1 MNSLTDLETP
11 ALVLD
16 RGVLE
21 QNCERM
27 ARRMAEAGVDLRP
40 HLKTAKSASVAEIAT
55 RGHFG
60 GVTVSTLAEARYFL
74 ERGIDDLTYA
84 VGLAAGKLESVAQLQ
99 AQGARMTLLTDSF
112 DTLKFAAAKASDL
125 NTEFRFLIEVDTGG
139 LRGGVPPESDLL
151 VELGRYLQETSRLA
165 LAGVLTHAGHSY
177 RCHSQAEI
185 KAVAEQERAGIVL
198 AAQRLRDAGLPCETV
213 SAGST
218 PTAIRAES
226 LEGVT
231 EMRPG
236 VYTFFDL
243 DQMALGVCAMED
255 IALSVVATVIGH
267 NRAAGRVLIDAGG
280 LALSKDLSAAEFL
293 EYAGYGLVCPLD
305 ATRPLEGLYVDS
317 VHQEHGLIASVDGD
331 PPYEKLP
338 VGTRV
343 RILPNHAC
351 MTAAAYSGYHVVDG
365 GLEVVDTWDRVNG
378 WF

>member
-1 MNSLTDLETP
+1 MSSLTDLETP

-27 ARRMAEAGVDLRP
+27 ARRMSEAGVGLRP
-40 HLKTAKSASVAEIAT
+40 HLKTAKSARVARIAT
-55 RGHFG
+55 QGHFG

-74 ERGIDDLTYA
+74 EQGIDDLTYA
-84 VGLAAGKLESVAQLQ
+84 VGLAAGKLESVARLQ
-99 AQGARMTLLTDSF
+99 ARGARMTLLTDSL
-112 DTLKFAAAKASDL
+112 DTLKSAAAKANDL
-125 NTEFRFLIEVDTGG
+125 KTEFRFLIEVDTGG

-151 VELGRYLQETSRLA
+151 IELGRYLQETPHLS

-177 RCHSQAEI
+177 HCRSHAEI
-185 KAVAEQERAGIVL
+185 IAVAEQERAGIVL
-198 AAQRLRDAGLPCETV
+198 AAQRLRDAGLSCETV

-226 LEGVT
+226 FEGVT

-243 DQMALGVCAMED
+243 DQMALGVCALED

-267 NRAAGRVLIDAGG
+267 NHAAGRVLIDAGG

-293 EYAGYGLVCPLD
+293 EHAGYGLVCPLD
-305 ATRPLEGLYVDS
+305 ATRPLEGLYVES
-317 VHQEHGLIASVDGD
+317 VHQEHGLIAAIHGE

-351 MTAAAYSGYHVVDG
+351 MTAAAYNGYHVVDG

-378 WF
+378 WV

>member
-1 MNSLTDLETP
+1 MTSLSELETP

-16 RGVLE
+16 RGLLE

-27 ARRMAEAGVDLRP
+27 SKRMSEAGVRLRP
-40 HLKTAKSASVAEIAT
+40 HLKTAKSADVAKTAT

-60 GVTVSTLAEARYFL
+60 GVTVSTLAEARHFL
-74 ERGIDDLTYA
+74 EQGISDLTYA
-84 VGLAAGKLESVAQLQ
+84 VGLAAGKLDAVAALQ
-99 AQGARMTLLTDSF
+99 AKGAQMTLLTDSI
-112 DTLKFAAAKASDL
+112 DTLQAAVQKATDL
-125 NTEFRFLIEVDTGG
+125 NADFPFLIEVDTGG
-139 LRGGVPPESDLL
+139 LRGGVPPESEILL
-151 VELGRYLQETSRLA
+151 ELGRFLNDSAGLT

-177 RCHSQAEI
+177 HCRNQAEI
-185 KAVAEQERAGIVL
+185 EQVAEEERAGIVR
-198 AAQRLRDAGLPCETV
+198 AAQRLRDVGLPCETV

-218 PTAIRAES
+218 PTAICAKS

-267 NRAAGRVLIDAGG
+267 NHAAGRILIDAGG

-293 EYAGYGLVCPLD
+293 EHAGYGLVCPLGK
-305 ATRPLEGLYVDS
+305 TVPLDGLYVES
-317 VHQEHGLIASVDGD
+317 VHQEHGLIAAVGGE
-331 PPYEKLP
+331 PPYDKLP
-338 VGTRV
+338 VGSRV

-351 MTAAAYSGYHVVDG
+351 MTAAAYNSYHIVDG
-365 GLEVVDTWDRVNG
+365 GQDVVDAWDRVNG
-378 WF
+378 WY